1 MQAGPGP
8 QEVQEGEG
16 EVVDPLQAESFPT
29 HRNPFFSEGKGKRR
43 QANSL
48 YSDYSSV
55 VHHIFF
61 ITRLFIAFRIF
72 QVQKLKD
79 RQFGRVQLF
88 VPHKNPP
95 ATIGTYMY
103 IHLKHKRCK

>member
-1 MQAGPGP
+1 MAPGVQAGPGP

-16 EVVDPLQAESFPT
+16 EAVDPLQAQSLPA
-29 HRNPFFSEGKGKRR
+29 HRHPFFSEGEGV
-43 QANSL
+43 L
-48 YSDYSSV
+48 YPPILPHV
-55 VHHIFF
+55 
-61 ITRLFIAFRIF
+61 TLNNG

-95 ATIGTYMY
+95 ATIGTY
-103 IHLKHKRCK
+103 H

>member
-16 EVVDPLQAESFPT
+16 EVVDPLQAKSLPA
-29 HRNPFFSEGKGKRR
+29 HRHPLLAEGQGKN
-43 QANSL
+43 QAYQTISMGDMPIWPAAL
-48 YSDYSSV
+48 
-55 VHHIFF
+55 
-61 ITRLFIAFRIF
+61 F

-95 ATIGTYMY
+95 ATIGN
-103 IHLKHKRCK
+103 